1 MGQNVRVPSNSC
13 SHFDVSKPEK
23 RWPNADFRSRTFPH
37 TQIGAAEAI
46 VPAQLVDVDECPH
59 EAHAERKRREIET
72 EYAIAPLPQGGRFP
86 LEGADANS
94 CRKHAKRRARVNH
107 E

>member
-1 MGQNVRVPSNSC
+1 MAQNVRVASNAG

-23 RWPNADFRSRTFPH
+23 CPPNAGIRSGTFPFR
-37 TQIGAAEAI
+37 QIGAAEAI

-72 EYAIAPLPQGGRFP
+72 EYAIAPLPQGGRFSQ
-86 LEGADANS
+86 EGADSNS
-94 CRKHAKRRARVNH
+94 RRKHAKRRARVNH